1 MKMADEIMTALS
13 KITDQQII
21 DGLRCSAAP
30 GGTPDGMDCDR
41 CPFKIADELDGEELI
56 CCDVDGMAK
65 AAADRLEALSK
76 GLHGIMAQLKKEQQR
91 TVTAGPE
98 QVYIGR
104 RLGHAQ

>member
-1 MKMADEIMTALS
+1 MES

-41 CPFKIADELDGEELI
+41 CPFKIAEEMDGEDWI
-56 CCDVDGMAK
+56 SCDVDGIAK

-76 GLHGIMAQLKKEQQR
+76 GLHGLMAQLKKEPRR

-98 QVYIGR
+98 QIYIGR
-104 RLGHAQ
+104 RLGHAE